1 MSLEQTLA
9 QTNELLTNLINILNT
24 GIQAQGTFG
33 KPEVTAAEATTKR
46 GPGRPKKDAA
56 APAEKPAG
64 TVYWHVPRYNTVF
77 AQEPGMAAPTS
88 DDAVQITQ
96 EEYVA
101 KKAAQEALTD
111 AAIANH
117 SKPATTTSATPS
129 PSPAPAPSQPTAEV
143 VVVAAPDPS
152 TAQPAPQ
159 PSTAQAA
166 AANSASDDV
175 PFAAVMDAAKAVNAV
190 PAKGRELLMG
200 VLKSLLPNE
209 PQPTV
214 TKLQG
219 AVANSVAVAALKA
232 ALPAAEAEFDP
243 LA

>member
-24 GIQAQGTFG
+24 GIQAQGTLG
-33 KPEVTAAEATTKR
+33 KPEVAVAETTKR

-77 AQEPGMAAPTS
+77 AQEPGMSAPTS

-96 EEYVA
+96 EEYIA
-101 KKAAQEALTD
+101 KKAEQVRLTD

-143 VVVAAPDPS
+143 AVAAAPAPS

-159 PSTAQAA
+159 PSTDQAA

-175 PFAAVMDAAKAVNAV
+175 PFSAVMEAAKAVNGV
-190 PAKGRELLMG
+190 PGKGRELLMG

-209 PQPTV
+209 AQPTE

-219 AVANSVAVAALKA
+219 NVANSAAVAALKA
-232 ALPAAEAEFDP
+232 ALPAAEADFDP

>member
-24 GIQAQGTFG
+24 GIQAQGTLG
-33 KPEVTAAEATTKR
+33 KPEVAVAETTKR

-77 AQEPGMAAPTS
+77 AQEPGMSAPTS

-101 KKAAQEALTD
+101 KKAEQVRLTD

-129 PSPAPAPSQPTAEV
+129 PSPAPAPSQPTAEAV
-143 VVVAAPDPS
+143 EDAAAAPS

-159 PSTAQAA
+159 ASTAQAA
-166 AANSASDDV
+166 AANSAPADDV
-175 PFAAVMDAAKAVNAV
+175 PFSAVMEAAKAVNAV
-190 PAKGRELLMG
+190 PGKGRELLMG

-209 PQPTV
+209 AQPTV

-219 AVANSVAVAALKA
+219 QVTNAAAVAALKV
-232 ALPAAEAEFDP
+232 ALPAADAAFDP